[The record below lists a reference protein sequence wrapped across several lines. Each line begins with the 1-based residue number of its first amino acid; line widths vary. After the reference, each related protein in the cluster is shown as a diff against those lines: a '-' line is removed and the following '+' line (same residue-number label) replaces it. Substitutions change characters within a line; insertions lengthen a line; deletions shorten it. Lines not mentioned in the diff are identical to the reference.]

1 MFEQRDALTAEISRL
16 KGQLDKG
23 APPKAEVA
31 PPTPAATKV
40 RAPAGAAPRKVDEF
54 GVLRVCVQAPDPIPR
69 VRIRVRVMVRVGVRP
84 CGRAPFGRLGRDRVL
99 GLG

>member
-1 MFEQRDALTAEISRL
+1 MFEQRDALTAEITRL

-54 GVLRVCVQAPDPIPR
+54 GVLRVCVLSASGLKAADKGGTSDPYAPH
-69 VRIRVRVMVRVGVRP
+69 
-84 CGRAPFGRLGRDRVL
+84 APATLCNGACNTM
-99 GLG
+99 

>member
-1 MFEQRDALTAEISRL
+1 MFEQRDALTAEITRL

-54 GVLRVCVQAPDPIPR
+54 GVLRVCVLSASGLKAADKGGTSDPYAHAPAT
-69 VRIRVRVMVRVGVRP
+69 P
-84 CGRAPFGRLGRDRVL
+84 CHGACNTM
-99 GLG
+99 